1 METVNLILLTT
12 LVLVAVLASIW
23 HIYATVQ
30 TLRNLEMTNV
40 LLANIYAATME
51 YDDEGWD
58 DGIDEGDD
66 GVDGEREAARW
77 N

>member
-30 TLRNLEMTNV
+30 MMGQLETTNV

-66 GVDGEREAARW
+66 GAEDEREAARW